1 MAAVHKEAALSGRIM
16 DEILDQLEGLVQF
29 QGLNF
34 RETAIVCR
42 HCGWSGTG
50 GSLEVPHLTQS
61 GKKVIYAC
69 PDCMERVAVHNGLTD
84 SEVMQEM
91 EKIRGILAE
100 EMLGTTYQE
109 ADTDSDSNKT
119 AIKFSA
125 IRTQINTAVAALDE
139 PDEAEKAVAESRE
152 GSAGD
157 DGQQQAPDLDF
168 EAIRAR
174 ISSSP

>member
-1 MAAVHKEAALSGRIM
+1 MAALHKVTVLSGTIM

-100 EMLGTTYQE
+100 EMLGTTYHE

-125 IRTQINTAVAALDE
+125 IRTQINTAAEELDK
-139 PDEAEKAVAESRE
+139 PEKAVAESRE

-174 ISSSP
+174 ISAST